1 MDIVLF
7 TLNGIIVYLLA
18 DWLLRQIET
27 RRGEAIKNRQL
38 VFFVIFLP
46 LIMLS
51 FQLMRVFLSA

>member
-27 RRGEAIKNRQL
+27 RRGAAIKNRQL